1 MAVRIRLRRLGRK
14 KKPHYRVVVT
24 DRAAPREGRFIETLG
39 HYRPLMNPAR
49 LVLDLERVDY
59 WIGQGAVPSETV
71 HSLIEKA
78 RKGGDD
84 SLAIGDVNLEE
95 ERARKTEALAAKR
108 EAEAAKAAAS
118 VEARVV
124 AAEETAPVEVEE
136 EAAEETAAVEAKEE
150 AAEETAA
157 AEAEV
162 ATDEET
168 AAVEAKEAEAQET
181 AAQEG
186 PDEASGGEGDAEE
199 EADSSEEASEEA

>member
-39 HYRPLMNPAR
+39 HYRPLMDPAR

-95 ERARKTEALAAKR
+95 ERARKTGALAAKR
-108 EAEAAKAAAS
+108 EAEAAKAVAS
-118 VEARVV
+118 LEARVV
-124 AAEETAPVEVEE
+124 AAE
-136 EAAEETAAVEAKEE
+136 
-150 AAEETAA
+150 
-157 AEAEV
+157 
-162 ATDEET
+162 
-168 AAVEAKEAEAQET
+168 ET

-199 EADSSEEASEEA
+199 EADSSEEASKEA